1 VQTLKTAIVVV
12 LLLTVTYSAY
22 VTMTAPP
29 AELPSGIASILEDGE
44 AQTGFDLDDIDVG
57 TTMEFNSDLPDDLTL
72 PPPLGAEGTDGSNAG
87 IDPTLPP
94 PSGLAST
101 PSPAEDP
108 AASLRMSDEAAA
120 PATDTAVPAAVVL
133 PPSDLNFAD
142 SSSSPTAPS
151 SSTGD
156 TSTTLPPPAG
166 DSLAGGFNVPSLDAT
181 PGPSE
186 PAANPAPAAPPGSAD
201 SGATGPAITADST
214 ALVNALATAD
224 RQSSQQ
230 QLREALT
237 TLSLFY
243 NTPEMTSEQREA
255 LLARLDYLAGEV
267 VYSPRHL
274 LEQPHRVRQGETL
287 ETIAASLN
295 VPWQLLATIN
305 QIQDPAAIAPGSEL
319 KVLKGPFRAEVN
331 LNRSELTLFLGE
343 LYAGRFPIQTGND
356 PAPVPGSYSVL
367 AKQSERT
374 YYPLSGANI
383 PAGDPRNPYGDMWL
397 DLGNQMCIHGSPQ
410 QPTANP
416 AGCIQLRPSDARDVF
431 GILSQGSSVSIT
443 R

>member
-1 VQTLKTAIVVV
+1 MQTLKTAIVVV

-57 TTMEFNSDLPDDLTL
+57 TTMDFNNDLPSDLTL
-72 PPPLGAEGTDGSNAG
+72 PPPLGTEGADGGSDS

-94 PSGLAST
+94 PTGLAAT
-101 PSPAEDP
+101 PSADP
-108 AASLRMSDEAAA
+108 AATLRMSDEAAA
-120 PATDTAVPAAVVL
+120 PATDTAVPAAAVL

-142 SSSSPTAPS
+142 SSSSLTTPPT
-151 SSTGD
+151 STGE
-156 TSTTLPPPAG
+156 STTLPPPAG

-181 PGPSE
+181 PSPTE
-186 PAANPAPAAPPGSAD
+186 PTTTPAPSTPPSSTDNAAVA
-201 SGATGPAITADST
+201 PAITADST

-295 VPWQLLATIN
+295 IPWQLLATIN

-356 PAPVPGSYSVL
+356 PAPVPGSYSIL

-374 YYPLSGANI
+374 YYPLNGANI

-410 QPTANP
+410 QPTANA